1 MQKTKTD
8 GEIIA
13 EIYRNARLALTSIA
27 DILPETDD
35 EEMRQEILS
44 EHEEYER
51 ICAEAALL
59 AKKRGAEVKE
69 PSPVKRAMMWSAIK
83 LNTAGDGSRSN
94 IAQMMVRGTVTGITS
109 LKSSLGEVEKA
120 TADEEVLSLAKE
132 LLAAEERFEKKWK
145 SLIA

>member
-35 EEMRQEILS
+35 GEMREEILS

-109 LKSSLGEVEKA
+109 LQTTLTENRHAIGGDTEA
-120 TADEEVLSLAKE
+120 
-132 LLAAEERFEKKWK
+132 LLRRLIDAEERFEERLKNFK
-145 SLIA
+145 

>member
-27 DILPETDD
+27 DIMPETDD

-83 LNTAGDGSRSN
+83 LNTAGDDSRSN

-109 LKSSLGEVEKA
+109 LQTTLTENRHAIGGDTEA
-120 TADEEVLSLAKE
+120 
-132 LLAAEERFEKKWK
+132 LLRRLIDTEERFEERLKNF
-145 SLIA
+145 I

>member
-35 EEMRQEILS
+35 EEMRQEMLS

-109 LKSSLGEVEKA
+109 LQTTLTENRHAIGGDTEA
-120 TADEEVLSLAKE
+120 
-132 LLAAEERFEKKWK
+132 LLRRLIDAEERFEERLKNF
-145 SLIA
+145 I

>member
-83 LNTAGDGSRSN
+83 LNTAGDDSRSN

-109 LKSSLGEVEKA
+109 LQTTLTENRHAIGGDAEA
-120 TADEEVLSLAKE
+120 
-132 LLAAEERFEKKWK
+132 LLRRLIDAEERFEERLKNF
-145 SLIA
+145 I

>member
-109 LKSSLGEVEKA
+109 LHTTLTENRHAIGGDTEA
-120 TADEEVLSLAKE
+120 
-132 LLAAEERFEKKWK
+132 LLRRLIDAEERFEERLKNF
-145 SLIA
+145 I

>member
-83 LNTAGDGSRSN
+83 LNTAGDDSRSS

-109 LKSSLGEVEKA
+109 LQTTLTENRHAIGGDAEA
-120 TADEEVLSLAKE
+120 
-132 LLAAEERFEKKWK
+132 LLRRLIDAEERFEERLKNF
-145 SLIA
+145 I

>member
-69 PSPVKRAMMWSAIK
+69 PTPVKRAMMWSAIK

-109 LKSSLGEVEKA
+109 LQTTLTENRHAIGGDTEA
-120 TADEEVLSLAKE
+120 
-132 LLAAEERFEKKWK
+132 LLRRLIDAEERFEERLKNF
-145 SLIA
+145 I

>member
-35 EEMRQEILS
+35 GEMREEILS

-59 AKKRGAEVKE
+59 AKKLGAEVKE

-83 LNTAGDGSRSN
+83 LNTAADDSRSN

-109 LKSSLGEVEKA
+109 LQTTLTENRHAIGGDTEA
-120 TADEEVLSLAKE
+120 
-132 LLAAEERFEKKWK
+132 LLRRLIDAEERFEERLKNF
-145 SLIA
+145 I

>member
-59 AKKRGAEVKE
+59 AKNMGAEVKE
-69 PSPVKRAMMWSAIK
+69 PSPVKKAMMWSAIK

-109 LKSSLGEVEKA
+109 LQTTLTENRHAIGGDTEA
-120 TADEEVLSLAKE
+120 
-132 LLAAEERFEKKWK
+132 LLRRLIDAEERFEERLKNF
-145 SLIA
+145 I

>member
-83 LNTAGDGSRSN
+83 LNTAGDDSRSN

-109 LKSSLGEVEKA
+109 LQTTLTENRHAIGGDVEA
-120 TADEEVLSLAKE
+120 
-132 LLAAEERFEKKWK
+132 LLRRLIDAEERFEERLKNF
-145 SLIA
+145 I

>member
-35 EEMRQEILS
+35 GEMRQEILS

-59 AKKRGAEVKE
+59 AKKLGAEVKE

-109 LKSSLGEVEKA
+109 LQTTLTENRHAIGGDTEA
-120 TADEEVLSLAKE
+120 
-132 LLAAEERFEKKWK
+132 LLRRLIDAEERFEERLKNF
-145 SLIA
+145 I

>member
-69 PSPVKRAMMWSAIK
+69 PSHVKRAMMWSAIK

-109 LKSSLGEVEKA
+109 LQTTLTENRHAIGGDAEA
-120 TADEEVLSLAKE
+120 
-132 LLAAEERFEKKWK
+132 LLRRLIDAEERFEERLKNF
-145 SLIA
+145 I

>member
-109 LKSSLGEVEKA
+109 LQTTLTENRHAIGGDTEA
-120 TADEEVLSLAKE
+120 
-132 LLAAEERFEKKWK
+132 LLRRLIDTEERFEERLKNF
-145 SLIA
+145 I

>member
-59 AKKRGAEVKE
+59 AKKLGAEVKE
-69 PSPVKRAMMWSAIK
+69 PSPVKKAMMWSAIK

-109 LKSSLGEVEKA
+109 LQTTLTENRHAIGGDTEA
-120 TADEEVLSLAKE
+120 
-132 LLAAEERFEKKWK
+132 LLRRLIDAEERFEERLKNF
-145 SLIA
+145 I

>member
-83 LNTAGDGSRSN
+83 LNTAGDDSRSN

-109 LKSSLGEVEKA
+109 LQA
-120 TADEEVLSLAKE
+120 TLTENRHAIGGDAEA
-132 LLAAEERFEKKWK
+132 LLRRLIDAEERIEERLKNF
-145 SLIA
+145 I

>member
-59 AKKRGAEVKE
+59 AKNMGAEVKE

-83 LNTAGDGSRSN
+83 LNTASDGSRSN

-109 LKSSLGEVEKA
+109 LQTTLTENRHAIGGDTEA
-120 TADEEVLSLAKE
+120 
-132 LLAAEERFEKKWK
+132 LLRRLIDAEERFEERLKNF
-145 SLIA
+145 I

>member
-8 GEIIA
+8 DEIIA
-13 EIYRNARLALTSIA
+13 EIYRNAQLALTSIA

-109 LKSSLGEVEKA
+109 LQTTLTENRHAIGGDTEA
-120 TADEEVLSLAKE
+120 
-132 LLAAEERFEKKWK
+132 LLRRLIDAEERFEERLKNF
-145 SLIA
+145 I

>member
-59 AKKRGAEVKE
+59 AKNMGAEVKE
-69 PSPVKRAMMWSAIK
+69 PSPVKKAMMWSAIK

-109 LKSSLGEVEKA
+109 LQTTLTENRHAIGGDTEA
-120 TADEEVLSLAKE
+120 
-132 LLAAEERFEKKWK
+132 LLRRLIDAEERFEGRLKNF
-145 SLIA
+145 I